1 MHENRQTPGHIKLDE
16 KNHVEEPFL
25 AQLEGLG
32 WEVIRLEQKQ
42 SPQDSYRENLAEVV
56 LLPKL
61 RESLKRINPWLE
73 EDHVDEVVKRITAFS
88 GTGLL
93 ETNQQVLKLLLENTS
108 VSEDRTT
115 CKKSPTVHSIPS
127 PPNW

>member
-1 MHENRQTPGHIKLDE
+1 MNTNKTPPHIKLDE

-56 LLPKL
+56 LLPNC
-61 RESLKRINPWLE
+61 ESRLKGSIHGWKRIMLMRWS
-73 EDHVDEVVKRITAFS
+73 S
-88 GTGLL
+88 GSPLFREPDYL
-93 ETNQQVLKLLLENTS
+93 RPIS
-108 VSEDRTT
+108 
-115 CKKSPTVHSIPS
+115 KS
-127 PPNW
+127 

>member
-1 MHENRQTPGHIKLDE
+1 MTQNKTPPHIKLDE

-42 SPQDSYRENLAEVV
+42 SPQDSCRENFAEVV

-61 RESLKRINPWLE
+61 RGSLKKINPWLE
-73 EDHVDEVVKRITAFS
+73 EGQVDEVVKQITALP

-93 ETNQQVLKLLLENTS
+93 ENNQQVLKLLLENTS
-108 VSEDRTT
+108 VSEDSFKATAGKYERFRRQ
-115 CKKSPTVHSIPS
+115 
-127 PPNW
+127 NDR